1 MVARRGAAPGRGHRE
16 ALLRDDVPRDHR
28 PPSPKTISTFV
39 YLAVLAIAII
49 LAYVAVRSLF
59 N

>member
-1 MVARRGAAPGRGHRE
+1 MPK
-16 ALLRDDVPRDHR
+16 DHK

-39 YLAVLAIAII
+39 YLAVLVLAVV

-59 N
+59 G

>member
-1 MVARRGAAPGRGHRE
+1 MPK
-16 ALLRDDVPRDHR
+16 DHR

-39 YLAVLAIAII
+39 YLAVLVIAIL

-59 N
+59 S